1 MNMNKNY
8 FYSENLKNMINN
20 LISTA
25 DFNLIKATENLY
37 NVWCREELT
46 KIKYEDYVEN
56 DFKSFSEEYS
66 ECPFDTRH
74 WDIVNWIAHQTELEI
89 LDFQNANDENA
100 TAMALLDVALCRKY
114 YDDLRKT
121 KSWF

>member
-1 MNMNKNY
+1 MKKNY
-8 FYSENLKNMINN
+8 FYSENVKDMVNN

-25 DFNLIKATENLY
+25 DFNRIKAIENLY
-37 NVWCREELT
+37 HVWCRAELT

-56 DFKSFSEEYS
+56 EFKSFSEEYS

-74 WDIVNWIAHQTELEI
+74 WDIVNWIVEQTELEI

-100 TAMALLDVALCRKY
+100 TAMALLDAALCKKY
-114 YDDLRKT
+114 YDDLRKA